1 MASFV
6 ISLICELFRH
16 NNELCI
22 GWTFSF
28 RSEISRGH
36 LHDES
41 CGGKIPFDR
50 LCKDLTKMNLSFC
63 HPLTLVIVVHEND
76 FVVDGLQDLPGVQLP
91 SNLFRF
97 RSDFQIHLSENA
109 SRPATFCS
117 RSRILSSCYCSSSCS
132 LSASISRK
140 SFSAPTC
147 TTTSI
152 RMSPGARPRPAP
164 SMSSIGSPL
173 RKLAAAKAR
182 DAYAIEFARICRSN
196 TTRSLDRSF

>member
-97 RSDFQIHLSENA
+97 PARISRYTFRKTRRDRLLFVADLVFFLLVTAH
-109 SRPATFCS
+109 RPALFQPQYRGRVS
-117 RSRILSSCYCSSSCS
+117 RRQPARPLQFVC
-132 LSASISRK
+132 
-140 SFSAPTC
+140 
-147 TTTSI
+147 
-152 RMSPGARPRPAP
+152 RPRPAP